1 MQLRNMCNWSSK
13 KMFYQSQVFKQNI
26 TRQKCFHSKPHT
38 THQFEKKKKWEG
50 KHYLTG
56 TGNLWFLV
64 SACKYSDSLVFL
76 HCCTTGKPV
85 IKSTMAQIQNIYSE
99 TCKLDVF

>member
-38 THQFEKKKKWEG
+38 THQFEKKKKNG
-50 KHYLTG
+50 KASTTLQELEICGFLFQPANTLT
-56 TGNLWFLV
+56 
-64 SACKYSDSLVFL
+64 
-76 HCCTTGKPV
+76 P
-85 IKSTMAQIQNIYSE
+85 
-99 TCKLDVF
+99 